1 MDAFKVILPDNR
13 TFAEYRGKLKAL
25 AGESLD
31 VGVEQVG
38 VREGIVRGH
47 VVDYLLQQ
55 NPGKSVDDLL
65 VRKAGA
71 NRCESI
77 TDLEADVLYRQRI
90 AEDLEPREVVAVPA
104 AAGGRAWHLEAVN
117 VRAAW
122 QQVGGPDAIDWGG
135 IRVGQIDTGYT
146 RHAAYGFPNA
156 SWIAQAD
163 CRTFEPFP
171 ITTPGVDPMPFGAVS
186 KGHGTRIGAT
196 ISGCFDLPDGF
207 RYRGIAPKVPH
218 VVVRITDSVAINTRQ
233 AEFIQALDYLVAE
246 AKVSV
251 INISLGMFPPQASPD
266 VRNAMAR
273 ARSAGVI
280 VVCAAGNGVNEV
292 VVPAALDTAIA
303 VAGTTF
309 QSLPW
314 NGSSFGPQVAFSAP
328 AAGIFRANPQ
338 RNGVGKDFA
347 DGGDGTS
354 YATAITTGA
363 AALWLLRWGPQ
374 IAAMYGPGSARVEA
388 FRQAAMDTARRPPGW
403 QPTPFGAGIL
413 DIGVLCTDAAR
424 ALPTMSLVP
433 VPWAIAATPG
443 AIA

>member
-1 MDAFKVILPDNR
+1 MDAFKVILPDSK
-13 TFAEYRGKLKAL
+13 TFADYRGKLKSL
-25 AGESLD
+25 AGEGLD

-38 VREGIVRGH
+38 VREGIVRAH
-47 VVDYLLQQ
+47 VVQFLLQQ
-55 NPGKSVDDLL
+55 NPGKTVDDLL
-65 VRKAGA
+65 VTKAGA
-71 NRCESI
+71 NRCEPI
-77 TDLEADVLYRQRI
+77 TDLDADVLYRQRI

-104 AAGGRAWHLEAVN
+104 AAGGRAWHLDAVN

-122 QQVGGPDAIDWGG
+122 AQLNGPDNINWGG

-156 SWIAQAD
+156 TWIVQGD
-163 CRTFEPFP
+163 CRSFEPFP
-171 ITTPGVDPMPFGAVS
+171 VTLDGVDPMPFGAVS

-196 ISGCFDLPDGF
+196 ISGSFDLPDGF
-207 RYRGIAPKVPH
+207 KYRGIAPKVPH

-233 AEFIQALDYLVAE
+233 AEFIQAIDHLVDVAQ
-246 AKVSV
+246 VNV
-251 INISLGMFPPQASPD
+251 INISLGLFPPVASPAI
-266 VRNAMAR
+266 RAAMAK
-273 ARSAGVI
+273 ARNAGVI
-280 VVCAAGNGVNEV
+280 VICAAGNGVDQV
-292 VVPAALDTAIA
+292 VMPAALDTAIA

-314 NGSSFGPQVAFSAP
+314 NGSSFGPEVDFSAP

-338 RNGVGKDFA
+338 PNGIGKNFA

-374 IAAMYGPGSARVEA
+374 IDAMYGPGSARVEA
-388 FRQAAMDTARRPPGW
+388 FRQAAIDTARKPPGW

-424 ALPTMSLVP
+424 ALPTMSLAP
-433 VPWAIAATPG
+433 VPPAIAALPG